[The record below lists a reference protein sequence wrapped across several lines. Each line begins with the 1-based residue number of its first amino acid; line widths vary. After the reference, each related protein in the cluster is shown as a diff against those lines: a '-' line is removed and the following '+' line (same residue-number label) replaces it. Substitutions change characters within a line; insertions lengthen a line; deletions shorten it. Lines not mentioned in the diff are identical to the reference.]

1 MLISAHLPYDTARFQ
16 AADAILASAE
26 KDIDRFGIIHN
37 VCGAPDFAH
46 QGTSAEA
53 QAAFVM
59 ADAWKQKISRK
70 EE

>member
-1 MLISAHLPYDTARFQ
+1 M
-16 AADAILASAE
+16 
-26 KDIDRFGIIHN
+26 IHN